1 MGTYLWPDR
10 VGDALATPYSCF
22 ERLTLSKDAGL
33 AGERLLPSDSSCGTW
48 RGGVSALSTVLRRC
62 G

>member
-22 ERLTLSKDAGL
+22 ERLALSKDAGL
-33 AGERLLPSDSSCGTW
+33 AGERLLPSKASH
-48 RGGVSALSTVLRRC
+48 RVL
-62 G
+62 